1 MSRLHEWLARIE
13 AQGYNG
19 ANARAR
25 LCQDIVLEAISKG
38 KLSRHVTIKGG
49 VVMRSLT
56 GDIRRATQDM
66 DIDFI
71 RYPLADEAIQKFIDD
86 INIFDDIHIE
96 ISGAIEPLKH
106 QDYHGKCFTIHIYDD
121 EGMTIDSK
129 IDLGV
134 HKDLSIQ
141 QEEYC
146 FDVCMDE
153 EGASLLINSREQMLT
168 EKLRSLLKFGP
179 LSTRFKDI
187 FDICYLVDHVNRKTL
202 DACINHYI
210 FSDKIMRENNYP
222 SIIKRLQ
229 DIFDN
234 RRYQSRIKTSRKN
247 WLGIREQDAFQK
259 IIGFFQAIA
268 NNA

>member
-1 MSRLHEWLARIE
+1 MSRLQEWLTSIE
-13 AQGYNG
+13 EQGYRG

-38 KLSRHVTIKGG
+38 RLSRHVT
-49 VVMRSLT
+49 
-56 GDIRRATQDM
+56 IRRATQDM

-71 RYPLADEAIQKFIDD
+71 RYSLADESIRRFIDE
-86 INIFDDIHIE
+86 INIFDDFHIE
-96 ISGAIEPLKH
+96 LVGAIEPLKH
-106 QDYHGKCFTIHIYDD
+106 QDYHGKSITIRIYDD
-121 EGMTIDSK
+121 DGMAIDSK

-146 FDVCMDE
+146 FDICMDDD
-153 EGASLLINSREQMLT
+153 GASLLINSREQMLT

-187 FDICYLVDHVNRKTL
+187 FDICYLVGHVDRQKL

-210 FSDKIMRENNYP
+210 FSDEGMRENTYHD
-222 SIIKRLQ
+222 IIKRLQ
-229 DIFDN
+229 GTFND

-247 WLGIREQDAFQK
+247 WLGLKEQDAFKK
-259 IIGFFQAIA
+259 ILQFFQEVL
-268 NNA
+268 

>member
-1 MSRLHEWLARIE
+1 MSRLQDWLVKIE
-13 AQGYNG
+13 EQGYRG

-71 RYPLADEAIQKFIDD
+71 RYSLADEAIRKFVKD
-86 INIFDDIHIE
+86 INVFEDIRIE
-96 ISGAIEPLKH
+96 IVGTIEPLKH
-106 QDYHGKCFTIHIYDD
+106 QDYQGKCINIRIYDND
-121 EGMTIDSK
+121 GMTIDSK

-134 HKDLSIQ
+134 HKDLTIQ

-146 FDVCMDE
+146 FDVCMDDD
-153 EGASLLINSREQMLT
+153 GASLLINSKEQMLT

-179 LSTRFKDI
+179 LSTRFKDV
-187 FDICYLVDHVNRKTL
+187 FDICYLVDHVNYQAL
-202 DACINHYI
+202 NSCIIHYI
-210 FSDKIMRENNYP
+210 FD
-222 SIIKRLQ
+222 
-229 DIFDN
+229 
-234 RRYQSRIKTSRKN
+234 
-247 WLGIREQDAFQK
+247 
-259 IIGFFQAIA
+259 
-268 NNA
+268 

>member
-1 MSRLHEWLARIE
+1 MSRLQEWLTSIE
-13 AQGYNG
+13 AQGYRG

-71 RYPLADEAIQKFIDD
+71 RYSLADEAIHRFVDD

-106 QDYHGKCFTIHIYDD
+106 QDYQGKCITIRIYDD

-146 FDVCMDE
+146 FDVCMDDK
-153 EGASLLINSREQMLT
+153 GASLLINSREQMLT
-168 EKLRSLLKFGP
+168 EKLRS
-179 LSTRFKDI
+179 
-187 FDICYLVDHVNRKTL
+187 
-202 DACINHYI
+202 
-210 FSDKIMRENNYP
+210 
-222 SIIKRLQ
+222 
-229 DIFDN
+229 
-234 RRYQSRIKTSRKN
+234 
-247 WLGIREQDAFQK
+247 
-259 IIGFFQAIA
+259 
-268 NNA
+268 

>member
-1 MSRLHEWLARIE
+1 MSRLQEWLTSIE
-13 AQGYNG
+13 KQGYRG

-71 RYPLADEAIQKFIDD
+71 RYSLADEAIRRFIDD
-86 INIFDDIHIE
+86 INVFEDFHIE
-96 ISGAIEPLKH
+96 LVGTIEPLKH
-106 QDYHGKCFTIHIYDD
+106 QDYHGKSITIRISDD
-121 EGMTIDSK
+121 NGMTIDSK

-134 HKDLSIQ
+134 HKDLTIQ

-146 FDVCMDE
+146 FDVCMDD

-187 FDICYLVDHVNRKTL
+187 FDICYLVDHVDRQTL
-202 DACINHYI
+202 DDCINHYI
-210 FSDKIMRENNYP
+210 FSDEGMRENNYP
-222 SIIKRLQ
+222 EIVKRLQ
-229 DIFDN
+229 GTFSN

-247 WLGIREQDAFQK
+247 WLGIKEQEAFQK
-259 IIGFFQAIA
+259 ILSFFQEH
-268 NNA
+268 

>member
-1 MSRLHEWLARIE
+1 MSRLHEWLTSIE
-13 AQGYNG
+13 EQGYRG

-49 VVMRSLT
+49 VVMRSLA

-71 RYPLADEAIQKFIDD
+71 RYSLADEAIRRFIDD
-86 INIFDDIHIE
+86 INVFEDFHIE
-96 ISGAIEPLKH
+96 LVGTIEPLKH
-106 QDYHGKCFTIHIYDD
+106 QDYHGKSITIRISDD
-121 EGMTIDSK
+121 SGMTIDSK

-134 HKDLSIQ
+134 HKDLTIQ

-146 FDVCMDE
+146 FDVCMDD

-187 FDICYLVDHVNRKTL
+187 FDICYLVDHVDRQTL
-202 DACINHYI
+202 DDCINHYI
-210 FSDKIMRENNYP
+210 FSDEGMRENNYHE
-222 SIIKRLQ
+222 IVKRLQ
-229 DIFDN
+229 GTFSN

-247 WLGIREQDAFQK
+247 WLGIKEQEAFQK
-259 IIGFFQAIA
+259 ILGFFQEY
-268 NNA
+268 

>member
-1 MSRLHEWLARIE
+1 MEDESIRYFILKLNCLEGIRIE
-13 AQGYNG
+13 
-19 ANARAR
+19 
-25 LCQDIVLEAISKG
+25 
-38 KLSRHVTIKGG
+38 IKGNKIEQLSQQEYSG
-49 VVMRSLT
+49 KRVY
-56 GDIRRATQDM
+56 I
-66 DIDFI
+66 II
-71 RYPLADEAIQKFIDD
+71 KDD
-86 INIFDDIHIE
+86 GGNVIE
-96 ISGAIEPLKH
+96 
-106 QDYHGKCFTIHIYDD
+106 
-121 EGMTIDSK
+121 SK

-134 HKDLSIQ
+134 HANMNIEQDT
-141 QEEYC
+141 YC

-202 DACINHYI
+202 NACINHYI

-229 DIFDN
+229 ETFDN

-259 IIGFFQAIA
+259 IIRFFQDIA

>member
-1 MSRLHEWLARIE
+1 MSRLQEWLTSIDE
-13 AQGYNG
+13 QGYRG

-71 RYPLADEAIQKFIDD
+71 RYSLADEAIRRFIDD
-86 INIFDDIHIE
+86 INVFEDFRIE
-96 ISGAIEPLKH
+96 LVGTIEPLKH
-106 QDYHGKCFTIHIYDD
+106 QDYHGKSITIRISDD
-121 EGMTIDSK
+121 SGMTIDSK

-134 HKDLSIQ
+134 HKDLTIQ

-146 FDVCMDE
+146 FDVCMDD

-187 FDICYLVDHVNRKTL
+187 FDICYLVDHVDRQTL

-210 FSDKIMRENNYP
+210 FSDEGMRENNC
-222 SIIKRLQ
+222 SEIVERLQ
-229 DIFDN
+229 GTFSN

-247 WLGIREQDAFQK
+247 WLGIKEQEAFQK
-259 IIGFFQAIA
+259 ILEFFQEY
-268 NNA
+268 

>member
-1 MSRLHEWLARIE
+1 MSRLHEWLASIE

-49 VVMRSLT
+49 VVMRS
-56 GDIRRATQDM
+56 
-66 DIDFI
+66 
-71 RYPLADEAIQKFIDD
+71 FIDD

-106 QDYHGKCFTIHIYDD
+106 QDYHGKCLTIHIYDD

-202 DACINHYI
+202 NACINHYI

-229 DIFDN
+229 ETFDN

-259 IIGFFQAIA
+259 IIRFFQDIA

>member
-1 MSRLHEWLARIE
+1 MSRLQEWLTSIE
-13 AQGYNG
+13 EQGYRG

-38 KLSRHVTIKGG
+38 RLSRHVTIKGG

-56 GDIRRATQDM
+56 GDVRRATQDM

-71 RYPLADEAIQKFIDD
+71 RYSLADESIRRFVDE
-86 INIFDDIHIE
+86 INIFDDLHIE
-96 ISGAIEPLKH
+96 LIGDIEPLKH
-106 QDYHGKCFTIHIYDD
+106 QDYHGKSITIRISDND
-121 EGMTIDSK
+121 GMVIDSK

-146 FDVCMDE
+146 FDVCMDDD
-153 EGASLLINSREQMLT
+153 GASLLINSREQMLT

-179 LSTRFKDI
+179 ISTRFKDI
-187 FDICYLVDHVNRKTL
+187 FDICYLIDHIDRQTL

-210 FSDKIMRENNYP
+210 FSDEGMRENT
-222 SIIKRLQ
+222 SADIVRRLQ
-229 DIFDN
+229 GTFSD
-234 RRYQSRIKTSRKN
+234 RRYNNRIKTSRKN
-247 WLGIREQDAFQK
+247 WLEIKEDDAFQK
-259 IIGFFQAIA
+259 IMLFFKAIA
-268 NNA
+268 S

>member
-1 MSRLHEWLARIE
+1 
-13 AQGYNG
+13 
-19 ANARAR
+19 
-25 LCQDIVLEAISKG
+25 
-38 KLSRHVTIKGG
+38 
-49 VVMRSLT
+49 MRSLT

-71 RYPLADEAIQKFIDD
+71 RYSLADEAIQRFVDD

-106 QDYHGKCFTIHIYDD
+106 QDYQGKC
-121 EGMTIDSK
+121 MTIDSK

-146 FDVCMDE
+146 FDVCMDD

-187 FDICYLVDHVNRKTL
+187 FDICYLVDHVNRQTL

-210 FSDKIMRENNYP
+210 FSDEGMRENSYP
-222 SIIKRLQ
+222 DIIKRLQ
-229 DIFDN
+229 GTFDN

-259 IIGFFQAIA
+259 IIAFFQAIA

>member
-1 MSRLHEWLARIE
+1 MSRLQEWLTSIE
-13 AQGYNG
+13 EQGYRG

-38 KLSRHVTIKGG
+38 KLNRHVTIKGG

-71 RYPLADEAIQKFIDD
+71 RYSLADDSIRRFIDK
-86 INIFDDIHIE
+86 INIFDDFHIE
-96 ISGAIEPLKH
+96 LVGAIEPLKH
-106 QDYHGKCFTIHIYDD
+106 QDYHGKSITIRIYDD
-121 EGMTIDSK
+121 DGISIDSK

-146 FDVCMDE
+146 FEICMDDD
-153 EGASLLINSREQMLT
+153 GASLLINSREQMLT

-187 FDICYLVDHVNRKTL
+187 FDICYLVDHINRQTL
-202 DACINHYI
+202 DDCIHHYI
-210 FSDKIMRENNYP
+210 FSDEGMRENTYHD
-222 SIIKRLQ
+222 IIKRLQ
-229 DIFDN
+229 GTFND

-247 WLGIREQDAFQK
+247 WLGIQEQSAFRK
-259 IIGFFQAIA
+259 ITSFFQDIEK
-268 NNA
+268 